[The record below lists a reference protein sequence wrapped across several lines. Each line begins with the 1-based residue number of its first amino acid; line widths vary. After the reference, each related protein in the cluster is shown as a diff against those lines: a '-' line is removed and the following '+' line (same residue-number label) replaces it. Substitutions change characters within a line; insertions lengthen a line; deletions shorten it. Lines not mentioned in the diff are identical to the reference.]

1 MAKLLSTIIDGF
13 LASKNFIS
21 GALGSGWKIWKMNGR
36 YKFEVDDVV
45 VRNTMTVFELLISK
59 IRAVKGALGITQA
72 SGKIKSV
79 REDADN
85 YYVQIEDEM
94 TFVAHDII
102 KCQTF
107 SSGQKNYWVIVD
119 SIRVETVG
127 SETISEIV
135 ISKSEFSGSSLP
147 EVSDEIVQFGN
158 TTDVRR
164 QSAIYLHADENGVPA
179 IDVLFN
185 INAKTFD
192 GCTKVRIGGDL
203 PNEDGYKGFF
213 CENGLI
219 KSVNE
224 SGETIYMLRPDGSG
238 FVAKEAIKWAVDGSG
253 SIGDGAISWR
263 YDKTTQKYVVE
274 MGNNV
279 ILTWNNLDEQTKE
292 NLKGEGLI
300 VEFSADGEEW
310 HTIFESG
317 DLYQRQKV
325 GNGAW
330 NGPFKIVGQDANLL
344 PWIEEWNSPDNQTE
358 IGGEYV
364 ISPKMFSGIKNVDG
378 TLTGV
383 AFGRSVVT
391 VVENGVEK
399 QKTGIFGLK
408 DGKITF
414 SVDKEGNAFYGGEI
428 NVNGKFKVDKNGM
441 VTAIGGSFSGNVA
454 MDSGSIGGFNVS
466 EKKIISK
473 EIVNSMAAIV
483 VSPKYIEIHSDSPV
497 SYKINNNTY
506 KSVLVSEVIG
516 GSAYE
521 YRFGILGIGDPT
533 GTIVD
538 NSITYGG
545 GFIGG
550 IFTDGISVTETGFTT
565 QWPSSKYVVIRFTNK
580 TDTVFHT
587 KGMRYKKGQLIWIYN
602 ASPNS
607 SNLYIKQDESG
618 DIPIYVDDE
627 NKSNLKQ
634 DTRGYWC
641 LLQYIHS
648 NRINYL
654 GGDGTKWGN

>member
-364 ISPKMFSGIKNVDG
+364 ISPKMFSGTKGSNG
-378 TLTGV
+378 KLTGV
-383 AFGRSVVT
+383 AFGRGVVII
-391 VVENGVEK
+391 VEDGVEK
-399 QKTGIFGLK
+399 KKTGIFGLK
-408 DGKITF
+408 DGNITF
-414 SVDKEGNAFYGGEI
+414 SIDENGDASFTGYVKAKSGEI
-428 NVNGKFKVDKNGM
+428 
-441 VTAIGGSFSGNVA
+441 GSF
-454 MDSGSIGGFNVS
+454 
-466 EKKIISK
+466 IISEENDGRWLTNPANTMGLSGRQLHFTDDAREVYVGSVPGEGTAGSTK
-473 EIVNSMAAIV
+473 LISLKLKKKGEALTPAYALDINTRRPGLFNSSRYNYAIYAVGSVYIDPCYFGEGFVVKDVSTTISSDTTYYGDDATDTFIFSSKKTLTLGWSESLPSSSPGPTKVGKIVY
-483 VSPKYIEIHSDSPV
+483 VS
-497 SYKINNNTY
+497 
-506 KSVLVSEVIG
+506 G
-516 GSAYE
+516 G
-521 YRFGILGIGDPT
+521 G
-533 GTIVD
+533 V
-538 NSITYGG
+538 G
-545 GFIGG
+545 GFIRFHDNKGTFLKEMELVG
-550 IFTDGISVTETGFTT
+550 YEGAIFRATMYGWYMVAGK
-565 QWPSSKYVVIRFTNK
+565 P
-580 TDTVFHT
+580 
-587 KGMRYKKGQLIWIYN
+587 
-602 ASPNS
+602 
-607 SNLYIKQDESG
+607 
-618 DIPIYVDDE
+618 
-627 NKSNLKQ
+627 
-634 DTRGYWC
+634 
-641 LLQYIHS
+641 
-648 NRINYL
+648 
-654 GGDGTKWGN
+654 